1 MPDLFARSQ
10 AGTGLF
16 FPRKSEVFVSLNIL
30 YQTPEGQ
37 PVLSSMALS
46 PAPVPPASPAA
57 EGPMTATVA
66 QKDAPAKPQGGCQGG
81 NDPTFSLVLLGVM
94 FLVFYLF
101 LIRPQQKRQKE
112 MVAMLNSL
120 AKGDR
125 VITTGGLLGTIVG
138 LTDSVVTLEVG
149 DKVRIKV
156 LRSHIQGKQ
165 AGEPSESKKN
175 NTEKESRE
183 SDS

>member
-1 MPDLFARSQ
+1 M
-10 AGTGLF
+10 
-16 FPRKSEVFVSLNIL
+16 SLHTL

-46 PAPVPPASPAA
+46 PAPSAPANPAA
-57 EGPMTATVA
+57 DGAMTVSITP
-66 QKDAPAKPQGGCQGG
+66 KKAPAKPQGGCQGG
-81 NDPTFSLVLLGVM
+81 NDPTFSFVLLGVM

-112 MVAMLNSL
+112 MMAMLNSL

-125 VITTGGLLGTIVG
+125 VITTGGMLGTIVG

-165 AGEPSESKKN
+165 AADTSDSKK

>member
-1 MPDLFARSQ
+1 M
-10 AGTGLF
+10 
-16 FPRKSEVFVSLNIL
+16 SLNTL

-46 PAPVPPASPAA
+46 PAPAAPGTPAPAPAA
-57 EGPMTATVA
+57 EGSMTVA
-66 QKDAPAKPQGGCQGG
+66 VPQKEAPAKPQGGCQGG
-81 NDPTFSLVLLGVM
+81 NDPTFSFVLLGVM

-112 MVAMLNSL
+112 LMAMLNSL

-125 VITTGGLLGTIVG
+125 VITSGGMLGTVVG
-138 LTDSVVTLEVG
+138 LTDSVVTLEIG
-149 DKVRIKV
+149 DKVRVKV

-165 AGEPSESKKN
+165 PASEASENKK

>member
-1 MPDLFARSQ
+1 M
-10 AGTGLF
+10 
-16 FPRKSEVFVSLNIL
+16 SLSTL

-37 PVLSSMALS
+37 PVLASMTLTPDPSTA
-46 PAPVPPASPAA
+46 AVPAS
-57 EGPMTATVA
+57 EGTMTAVSVPAKET
-66 QKDAPAKPQGGCQGG
+66 PAKPQGGCQGG

-112 MVAMLNSL
+112 MLAMLNSL

-125 VITTGGLLGTIVG
+125 VITTGGVLGTIVG

-165 AGEPSESKKN
+165 TDTSESKK